1 MLYLSRLSQW
11 TLQYLFSQNI
21 ISQIICKISFKT
33 DCAFLIN
40 KYYSGNEWCLAIYK
54 LFLEKVGILVHLV
67 AGVRGHNRR
76 AEHRNK
82 NSLKLSKANQPKSI
96 GNIPPKRHWIFSRY
110 DIHMYVYIA
119 FICYRAHSHLVPGDI
134 CPPENLFTVN
144 I

>member
-11 TLQYLFSQNI
+11 TLQYLYSQNI

-82 NSLKLSKANQPKSI
+82 NSLKLSKANQTKII
-96 GNIPPKRHWIFSRY
+96 GNIPPKRNFSTGM
-110 DIHMYVYIA
+110 IYVYNA
-119 FICYRAHSHLVPGDI
+119 LTELRGHLPTGKFIHSKYI
-134 CPPENLFTVN
+134 N
-144 I
+144 